1 MLGNYILENQSNNLT
16 DLICYNLKIEEI
28 PQEIKLI
35 ASSLVKLNLS
45 VNIIKSIHP
54 VIGLLYKLESLDLS
68 NNNIENL
75 PNQISNLTNLFELN
89 LNNNNFTSLSDEIGN
104 ITSLT
109 ELQINFN
116 NIKKISNKIGNLTNL
131 KELYLYYNKITYL
144 PKEINKI
151 IASYIPSYIEI
162 NTIIHYLEHYPFN
175 PPTWN
180 LTSVI
185 DKSSSS
191 INLQEYY
198 QYIVNCHN
206 HQYQLSW
213 SPAIWIEHDILNF
226 IERINHF
233 EQIID

>member
-1 MLGNYILENQSNNLT
+1 MAETIFKRRIKFFNNKYNINKLDEYFNISNTKETKIKISAITNESENNVL
-16 DLICYNLKIEEI
+16 LKIKFINE
-28 PQEIKLI
+28 PFT
-35 ASSLVKLNLS
+35 LNET
-45 VNIIKSIHP
+45 NIR
-54 VIGLLYKLESLDLS
+54 
-68 NNNIENL
+68 
-75 PNQISNLTNLFELN
+75 Q
-89 LNNNNFTSLSDEIGN
+89 
-104 ITSLT
+104 
-109 ELQINFN
+109 
-116 NIKKISNKIGNLTNL
+116 
-131 KELYLYYNKITYL
+131 L